1 MEGRPLIPWNRNS
14 LKSCRLCAY
23 EPVCLKEMWQNVSV
37 FQLRAVLITKQD
49 AGRRTP
55 DIFILYR
62 FSQLYQVTM
71 EYLLS
76 ASNPQPPQHLP
87 SSLRSLSDE
96 DLASLHLYLDYLA
109 YRRTHIPSNEKEAP
123 NN

>member
-1 MEGRPLIPWNRNS
+1 MESKLAEKLSALRVRAGLSQRDVAKRIGIS
-14 LKSCRLCAY
+14 TQSCSHY
-23 EPVCLKEMWQNVSV
+23 E
-37 FQLRAVLITKQD
+37 T
-49 AGRRTP
+49 GRRTP
-55 DIFILYR
+55 DLFILYR
-62 FSQLYQVTM
+62 FSQLYQITM